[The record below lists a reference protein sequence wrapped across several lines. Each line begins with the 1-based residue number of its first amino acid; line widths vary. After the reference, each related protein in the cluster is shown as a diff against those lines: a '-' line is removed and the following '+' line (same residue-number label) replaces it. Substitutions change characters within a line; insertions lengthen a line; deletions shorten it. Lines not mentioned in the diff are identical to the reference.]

1 MIPTL
6 LADIP
11 SVKEVCSCPTFW
23 GLLSGVVGLWLLL
36 PTRVRFG
43 KQLGSFL
50 VAVSAALFAY
60 DLPRLGNWT
69 EEGVFWLLAVVTIGA
84 AVAMIA
90 SQSPVYSA
98 IWFALSLLGTAGL
111 FFQSGAQ
118 FLGVA
123 TVVVYAGAIVV
134 TFLFVIMLAQPEGQ
148 SSYDRLSWG
157 GLPKVLAVVT
167 AGLLLGMLTFM
178 LGSLKKDA
186 LKPLSDDTIALAK
199 SNLTANDGV
208 LASKHMANLG
218 RHLFSEQLIAVELAG
233 TLLLVAL
240 VGAVAIA
247 MQRRPRLERAI
258 EEVLR

>member
-1 MIPTL
+1 VMPALFAEIPTF
-6 LADIP
+6 
-11 SVKEVCSCPTFW
+11 KEICFCMSFW
-23 GLLSGVVGLWLLL
+23 GLLCGVIGLWLLL
-36 PTRVRFG
+36 PARIWMG
-43 KQLGSFL
+43 KQFGCVL
-50 VAVSAALFAY
+50 VMIAGALLAY
-60 DLPRLGNWT
+60 DLPRLGDWT
-69 EEGVFWLLAVVTIGA
+69 EQSVFWLLGLVTMGS
-84 AVAMIA
+84 AVAMITT
-90 SQSPVYSA
+90 QSPVYAA

-167 AGLLLGMLTFM
+167 AGLLMGLLTFM
-178 LGSLKKDA
+178 LTGMKKEA
-186 LKPLSDDTIALAK
+186 VKPPSDEAITATT
-199 SNLTANDGV
+199 NHLTASDGI
-208 LASKHMANLG
+208 LAAKHMANLG
-218 RHLFSEQLIAVELAG
+218 RRLFSEQLIAVELAG